1 MLGDRARHGPVSA
14 GSRERRRPPPER
26 TPTTAFWWRV
36 ARSSNGQAQPRGAL
50 VLALALESSQ
60 LLLDAVGATLARGYD
75 ARTPTPR
82 YEGDT
87 EVQREAVD
95 QTDAA
100 DEVLVVAL
108 DLLGWV
114 LATGMG
120 RQSCIHERDVL
131 HCWRAKAP
139 EKPLVAAEMVDGTG
153 CRPSL
158 RGEWSLERGSARDL
172 SFESVTTVSPVAES
186 VSD

>member
-1 MLGDRARHGPVSA
+1 M
-14 GSRERRRPPPER
+14 
-26 TPTTAFWWRV
+26 
-36 ARSSNGQAQPRGAL
+36 
-50 VLALALESSQ
+50 ALALQSSQ

-139 EKPLVAAEMVDGTG
+139 EMPRRE
-153 CRPSL
+153 R
-158 RGEWSLERGSARDL
+158 REWSTELDAARRERGVVRGRGSARDL